1 MNFFMLKGIL
11 NFYKSSFSGLPR
23 DAWLLSLVVLINR
36 SGTMVLFFMTL
47 YVTKELGFSVLE
59 AGRLISIY
67 GVGSL
72 VGALLGGW
80 LTDKIGTNKV
90 QGFSL
95 LLSGIGFILLGYVE
109 SIAGISIFLFVLAT
123 FNESFRPANSTAIAA
138 VCKPELRTRA
148 FGLNRLAINLGV
160 TIGPS
165 IGGILATISYA
176 YLFWVDGLT
185 CIIAA
190 IFLWLV
196 LSEPASDDLSESFN
210 KKSSASPWKDVPFLI
225 TLFFLLM
232 IGLIFVQLFNTWPL
246 YLRDL
251 AGLIESQIGLLMG
264 LNAFLVVLI
273 EMPVIKK
280 IETQNHLRI
289 MAIGSLLLFGGFAI
303 LPLSAAFI
311 FIAFS
316 VVVWTLGE
324 ILVFPLVASFI
335 ANRATDQNRGQ
346 YMGMFTFSFALSLV
360 IAPVLGTYI
369 YERFGPDNLWYFF
382 GVVGVGVT
390 LGFLLLSKHLNKIK
404 NN

>member
-109 SIAGISIFLFVLAT
+109 SIAGISIFLFVLAA

-160 TIGPS
+160 TIGPA

-210 KKSSASPWKDVPFLI
+210 KKSSASPWKDIPFLI

-324 ILVFPLVASFI
+324 ILVFPLVAGFI

-360 IAPVLGTYI
+360 IAPILGTYI

-404 NN
+404 K